1 MEIVHNSKKRMPLI
15 IDPEKAM
22 EWLSP
27 DLSEEKIKGFI
38 KPFDPKQ
45 MKAKPIAKINPFIL
59 KIFDNPSVTAY
70 YQYPE
75 LMDIL
80 PSEFL

>member
-1 MEIVHNSKKRMPLI
+1 MSEQTESL
-15 IDPEKAM
+15 DKAN
-22 EWLSP
+22 EWLFP
-27 DLSEEKIKGFI
+27 DLSEDEIKGFI

-59 KIFDNPSVTAY
+59 KNFDNPSVTAY

-75 LMDIL
+75 LMEIL
-80 PSEFL
+80 PAEFFEDDTDLR